1 MIYIEVLLIILAL
14 CLDIFAVSISI
25 GGAMENLQLKD
36 KIKIAIIFTLFHST
50 FPLIGWFGG
59 VSISAEIDLYDH
71 WISLILLTMIGGK
84 MIHES
89 FKDTENRTFNP
100 MKTGVLIGIAI
111 ATSVDALVVGLTL
124 AFMKVD
130 IIITLLLLALSTFAI
145 SLSGINLGKRI
156 IKTISTKYID
166 LLGGLILIAIGI
178 KIFIEHTA

>member
-1 MIYIEVLLIILAL
+1 MIYIEVFLIILAL
-14 CLDIFAVSISI
+14 CLDIFAVSVSI
-25 GGAMENLQLKD
+25 GSTVNTLKLRE
-36 KIKIAIIFTLFHST
+36 KFRIASIFTIFHSV
-50 FPLIGWFGG
+50 FPLIGWLGG
-59 VSISAEIDLYDH
+59 RSISSEIDIYDH

-89 FKDTENRTFNP
+89 FKDMENRTFNP

-145 SLSGINLGKRI
+145 SLSGINLGKKI
-156 IKTISTKYID
+156 IKTVSTKYID
-166 LLGGLILIAIGI
+166 FVGGLILIGIGV